1 MVRVCPLYSATA
13 SDKSCPILTPL
24 LNIPADCWSKHYSP
38 LIGKVIHSKDS
49 PQSPQKAS
57 VFSFEANKLQL
68 SGPVPRELSHNYVG
82 FAPFVIAYFTRS
94 GVRGRLLNHALHS
107 QYNSLYSHDT
117 STKYGVIEDSTLA
130 RRFLEMVHWS
140 EGHRVF
146 TYVIT
151 LDAEWR
157 FTETGD
163 EFAVDLL
170 SKHSLHSDVSRTIA
184 YSGEFFVRRRGG
196 APKQEQEQ
204 EQEQEHENENEDE
217 QEHEHKHAN
226 PPTNDPSNY
235 ELVIDNDSGT
245 YRPAEALLP
254 LLAAW
259 LRTNL
264 SGIGEI
270 TTHGCF
276 DSELE
281 ELKKKRK
288 AAKHADG
295 RRVFRQR
302 SIGSDG
308 SISSSD
314 EEELETGREGNPFK
328 RLRGKLIMSGV
339 KAAPKGAA
347 AAAVTDN

>member
-1 MVRVCPLYSATA
+1 MIDDGA
-13 SDKSCPILTPL
+13 
-24 LNIPADCWSKHYSP
+24 
-38 LIGKVIHSKDS
+38 
-49 PQSPQKAS
+49 
-57 VFSFEANKLQL
+57 
-68 SGPVPRELSHNYVG
+68 
-82 FAPFVIAYFTRS
+82 
-94 GVRGRLLNHALHS
+94 
-107 QYNSLYSHDT
+107 
-117 STKYGVIEDSTLA
+117 LA

-163 EFAVDLL
+163 EFAIDLL
-170 SKHSLHSDVSRTIA
+170 SKHSLHSDVSRVIA
-184 YSGEFFVRRRGG
+184 YSGEFFVRRCGG
-196 APKQEQEQ
+196 APEQEQ
-204 EQEQEHENENEDE
+204 EQEQEHDAIH
-217 QEHEHKHAN
+217 EHVDKHKHAS
-226 PPTNDPSNY
+226 PTNDPSNY

-254 LLAAW
+254 VLAAW

-264 SGIGEI
+264 SGIGGV
-270 TTHGCF
+270 TTHSCF
-276 DSELE
+276 DSELG

-288 AAKHADG
+288 EAKHTDG

-302 SIGSDG
+302 SVSSDG

-314 EEELETGREGNPFK
+314 EEELETGREGNPLK

-339 KAAPKGAA
+339 RAGPGGAA
-347 AAAVTDN
+347 GTAAATND